1 MIKTEA
7 LDQYEVG
14 HCCPSGSSPKAQVH
28 FYRLEKILSSSS
40 LFEGRVLQHTYGGRQ
55 KKLVKLRDLSE
66 KFTGLRL
73 SETGIWRLE
82 SGDSG
87 LQAGVVKLV

>member
-14 HCCPSGSSPKAQVH
+14 HCCTSGSSPKAQVH
-28 FYRLEKILSSSS
+28 FYRIEKILSSPSFS
-40 LFEGRVLQHTYGGRQ
+40 VGRVLQHTYCGMQ
-55 KKLVKLRDLSE
+55 MKLVKLRDFIENL
-66 KFTGLRL
+66 TGLRL

-82 SGDSG
+82 FGDSG
-87 LQAGVVKLV
+87 LEAGV